1 MRRHTLLASTLALL
15 LAGSATFA
23 IAQDAGNTSHA
34 STASEAMQQPNPHGD
49 HHAVGDRQGD
59 RHSERHGHDGMRG
72 ERMRGAD
79 MGAFSDL
86 HALER
91 LYQQAGRSK
100 ELGSVYNDVL
110 AKSQNPMLRTYVY
123 HRLAQLQAQPANVDQ
138 AIGTLR
144 KSLDENLAN
153 EAKHRADRERMRSQ
167 WQQRR
172 AAGEAT
178 AAPANG

>member
-1 MRRHTLLASTLALL
+1 MRRPTLLASTLALL

-23 IAQDAGNTSHA
+23 MAQDAGQPSHA
-34 STASEAMQQPNPHGD
+34 GTTSQVMPSSMHGD
-49 HHAVGDRQGD
+49 HHRDRDRQPAW
-59 RHSERHGHDGMRG
+59 RGHGMRG
-72 ERMRGAD
+72 ERMHGAD

-91 LYQQAGRSK
+91 LYQQAGRGK
-100 ELGSVYNDVL
+100 ELGAVYNDVL
-110 AKSQNPMLRTYVY
+110 AKSRNPMLRTYVY

-153 EAKHRADRERMRSQ
+153 EAKQRAAREQMRSQ
-167 WQQRR
+167 WQQHQ
-172 AAGEAT
+172 AAT
-178 AAPANG
+178 ASAQPPANG

>member
-1 MRRHTLLASTLALL
+1 MRRATLLASTLALL

-23 IAQDAGNTSHA
+23 IAQDAGDPSHTT
-34 STASEAMQQPNPHGD
+34 TASQAMSHPMPHGD
-49 HHAVGDRQGD
+49 HRPGGDRQSQ
-59 RHSERHGHDGMRG
+59 RHRHGMRG
-72 ERMRGAD
+72 GRLHGAD

-91 LYQQAGRSK
+91 LYQQAGRSR
-100 ELGSVYNDVL
+100 ELSPVYNDVL
-110 AKSQNPMLRTYVY
+110 ARSQNPMLRTYVY

-153 EAKHRADRERMRSQ
+153 EAKRRAEHEQMRSQ

-172 AAGEAT
+172 AAAAST
-178 AAPANG
+178 ASANG

>member
-23 IAQDAGNTSHA
+23 IAQEAPNPPHAAATSQ
-34 STASEAMQQPNPHGD
+34 AMQPPMPHGD
-49 HHAVGDRQGD
+49 RHAEHDRQPG
-59 RHSERHGHDGMRG
+59 RHDHGMHG
-72 ERMRGAD
+72 RMHGAD

-100 ELGSVYNDVL
+100 DLASVYNDVL

-153 EAKHRADRERMRSQ
+153 EAKRRAEHEQMRSQ

-172 AAGEAT
+172 AAAGST
-178 AAPANG
+178 PAPANS

>member
-23 IAQDAGNTSHA
+23 IAQDAGKPAQGDTTSQA
-34 STASEAMQQPNPHGD
+34 ATLQGV
-49 HHAVGDRQGD
+49 HHRDGDRQ
-59 RHSERHGHDGMRG
+59 HERHGHGMHG
-72 ERMRGAD
+72 DRMRGGEMGAE

-86 HALER
+86 RSLER

-100 ELGSVYNDVL
+100 DLTSVYNDVL
-110 AKSQNPMLRTYVY
+110 AKSQDPMLRTYVY
-123 HRLAQLQAQPANVDQ
+123 HRLAGLQSQPANVDQ

-153 EAKHRADRERMRSQ
+153 EAKRRAEHEQMRSQ
-167 WQQRR
+167 WQQR
-172 AAGEAT
+172 AAAK
-178 AAPANG
+178 APAG